1 MAFVQHQVP
10 PAGDIATHAGNNPAV
25 TAVVREG
32 AADAAHLPVPVFL
45 AAHLIGTAMTFLPAL
60 SSLPSS
66 ASIVSVVL
74 LALTAPVRATGNAE
88 AGLALYQARCAACH
102 SLDHNGVGPAHRGVF
117 GRGAALAPGFA
128 YSDALKS
135 SHLVWDEASL
145 ERWLA
150 DPEKL
155 APGQRMGVDVPDA
168 KDRADL
174 IAYLKKMSAAGK

>member
-1 MAFVQHQVP
+1 MP
-10 PAGDIATHAGNNPAV
+10 PSAI
-25 TAVVREG
+25 RSS
-32 AADAAHLPVPVFL
+32 
-45 AAHLIGTAMTFLPAL
+45 L
-60 SSLPSS
+60 SSTC
-66 ASIVSVVL
+66 VVGVVL
-74 LALTAPVRATGNAE
+74 LALAAPVHAAGNAD

-102 SLDHNGVGPAHRGVF
+102 SMEYNGVGPAHRGVF

-155 APGQRMGVDVPDA
+155 APGQRMGVNVPDA

-174 IAYLKKMSAAGK
+174 IAYLKKASAASK

>member
-1 MAFVQHQVP
+1 
-10 PAGDIATHAGNNPAV
+10 
-25 TAVVREG
+25 VRGG
-32 AADAAHLPVPVFL
+32 AADAAHLPFPVFPVFL
-45 AAHLIGTAMTFLPAL
+45 VAAHLIGTAMTLLPVVP
-60 SSLPSS
+60 SSLSS

-74 LALTAPVRATGNAE
+74 LALTAPVRAAGNAD